1 MELDVVDIIS
11 KVGFPIAI
19 CLILIWKLIP
29 TINGLKTVITELKG
43 IVIEDSNNTRTMGTN
58 IASLTT
64 EIARLNKNGTGKNN
78 G

>member
-1 MELDVVDIIS
+1 MELDLVDIIS

-29 TINGLKTVITELKG
+29 TINGLKTVIIELKG
-43 IVIEDSNNTRTMGTN
+43 IVIEDSNNTRTMGTS

-64 EIARLNKNGTGKNN
+64 EIARLNKNGQGK

>member
-58 IASLTT
+58 VASLTT
-64 EIARLNKNGTGKNN
+64 EIARLNKNGHGK

>member
-1 MELDVVDIIS
+1 MELDIVDLIS
-11 KVGFPIAI
+11 KVGFPIVI

-64 EIARLNKNGTGKNN
+64 EIARLNNIGIKK
-78 G
+78 